1 MQEQTATLTAMTQQ
15 FWGKWTAIVT
25 LGFVGAWAHI
35 PHTVQILLIL
45 MGLDVL
51 SGLIAAGRT
60 RSLNSSIMVRGLFQK
75 LAVFPLLV
83 MVHVVEAPLKLSF
96 ELESVVAC
104 AFILYEAMS
113 ITENAARAGVPI
125 PKIVVDALVKAKI
138 KTTSADEIHKQFSTG
153 DETKVSV
160 GESSEIVKTP
170 DSHPDLKV
178 KKKIT
183 VLEETHVE
191 EIPPDLTDLPKDA

>member
-25 LGFVGAWAHI
+25 LGFVGAWTHI

-60 RSLNSSIMVRGLFQK
+60 RSLNSSVMVRGLFQK

-83 MVHVVEAPLKLSF
+83 MLHVVEAPLKLSF
-96 ELESVVAC
+96 ELESVIAC

-125 PKIVVDALVKAKI
+125 PKVVVDALVKAKI
-138 KTTSADEIHKQFSTG
+138 KTASADEIRKQFSIG
-153 DETKVSV
+153 DETKVSL

-170 DSHPDLKV
+170 DSQPDLKV
-178 KKKIT
+178 NKKIT

-191 EIPPDLTDLPKDA
+191 QIPPDLPKDA